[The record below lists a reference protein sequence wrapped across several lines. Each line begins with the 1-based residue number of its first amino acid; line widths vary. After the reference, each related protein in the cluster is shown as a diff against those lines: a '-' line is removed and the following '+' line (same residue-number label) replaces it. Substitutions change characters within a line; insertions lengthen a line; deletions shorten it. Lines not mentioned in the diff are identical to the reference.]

1 MRALHFAPPLPADD
15 ESTDET
21 VAPLSE
27 TSPDAG
33 LFREMADKCPLGLLV
48 HQEFKPVYVNAAWA
62 AIFGYSAEEIMAGE
76 TFCDLAHE
84 ADHDRLRKYGVDR
97 MKGLYAPDRYRFR
110 AHHKDGR
117 TIWLEQFVK
126 VVAWQ
131 DQPAIMVVT
140 VDVDS
145 EERQTARLRRQQTI
159 LEQTALEQSEALT
172 ESSRELHVHQSIV
185 DQVSELMSVVDTDYR
200 YRLVNRAYL
209 DFFGLCQ
216 EQVVGRHVQ
225 DILGEELFST
235 CAKPM
240 IERAFE
246 GRHNRSEKTLSGP
259 DGRHRHIECV
269 TEPFREPD
277 GTISGAICSLRDV
290 TAVRIV
296 ERQRHLF
303 ASVIEQSSDRVS
315 VIDRNYCFLMTNRA
329 NSEFHRCAEGEI
341 IGRPLIEFVGEDYFY
356 RFSKPSLDRCFE
368 GEEVRFRRPHRD
380 QHGYLGT
387 IEILLEPFRQ
397 ADGSI
402 IGAIAR
408 LRDVTEAQ
416 AMSEKLA
423 YQARYDQLT
432 GLPNRPA
439 FEQILEKSIADV
451 ATSGRTDVLCFI
463 DLDQFKIV
471 NDTVGHLAG
480 DMFLKQVAE
489 LLTSKLHDDD
499 VLARFGGDEFVLLLR
514 KCSLR
519 RAERACECLIAALT
533 DQRFFHEGL
542 VFRMGASIGITAINR
557 HATSAGDMMVQA
569 DLACYAAKDNG
580 RNQVQIYKPR
590 DAFIRRRQDDMYRA
604 GRIRAALDE
613 DRFVLFGQTIAPVR
627 PEKSDSG
634 HIEILLRQI
643 DRGMKIIDPDA
654 FIPAA
659 ERYGLMAELDRW
671 VIQKTVNCLT
681 RPCEALLNK
690 NVSINL
696 SGVTLSDETSL
707 DFIRKTLTRSGLAPE
722 RISFEVTETAAIQN
736 LMKTEGFMAEL
747 REWGCRFAL
756 DDFGS
761 GLSSLSYLK
770 RLPVDFLK
778 IDGSFIRELATDPT
792 SHAMVKAIIQ
802 MAKDLNIKTIAEGVE
817 SLMVLNVLKALGVD
831 YVQGYAID
839 LPAPLHRD
847 VTPVSGAGRVAITSS
862 RRR

>member
-1 MRALHFAPPLPADD
+1 
-15 ESTDET
+15 
-21 VAPLSE
+21 
-27 TSPDAG
+27 
-33 LFREMADKCPLGLLV
+33 MADRCPLGLLV
-48 HQEFKPVYVNAAWA
+48 HQKFKPLYVNAAWA
-62 AIFGYSAEEIMAGE
+62 DIFGYAVDEIMTGS

-84 ADHDRLRKYGVDR
+84 ADRDRLQRYTLDR
-97 MKGLYAPDRYRFR
+97 LKGLAPPDRYRFR
-110 AHHKDGR
+110 ALHKDGR

-126 VVAWQ
+126 VVTWR
-131 DQPAIMVVT
+131 DQKAIMVVT

-145 EERQTARLRRQQTI
+145 QERQTAKLRRQQEI
-159 LEQTALEQSEALT
+159 LAQEALEQSELLH
-172 ESSRELHVHQSIV
+172 ESSRELHIHQSIV
-185 DQVSELMSVVDTDYR
+185 DQVSELMAVVDKDYR
-200 YRLVNRAYL
+200 YRMVNRAYL
-209 DFFGLCQ
+209 DFLGRHQ
-216 EQVVGRHVQ
+216 DQVVGHHIS
-225 DILGEELFST
+225 DILGVELFYG
-235 CAKPM
+235 CAKTM
-240 IERAFE
+240 LDSSFE
-246 GRHNRSEKTLSGP
+246 GHRNQAEKKL
-259 DGRHRHIECV
+259 DGADGQRRHIECV

-296 ERQRHLF
+296 EQQRHLF
-303 ASVIEQSSDRVS
+303 ASVIEQSTDRVS
-315 VIDRNYCFLMTNRA
+315 VIDRNYRFLMTNRA
-329 NSEFHRCAEGEI
+329 NSAFHQCSEDDI
-341 IGRPLIEFVGEDYFY
+341 IGRPLIEFVGEDYFE
-356 RFSKPSLDRCFE
+356 RFSKPSLDRCFD
-368 GEEVRFRRPHRD
+368 GEDVRFRRPHRD
-380 QHGYLGT
+380 QDGHLGT
-387 IEILLEPFRQ
+387 IEISLEPFREK
-397 ADGSI
+397 DGSI
-402 IGAIAR
+402 TGAIAR

-432 GLPNRPA
+432 GLLNRSA

-451 ATSGRTDVLCFI
+451 STSGRSDVLCFI

-480 DMFLKQVAE
+480 DTFLKQVAE
-489 LLTSKLHDDD
+489 LFSNKLHDED

-519 RAERACECLIAALT
+519 RAERACERLLEALSKY
-533 DQRFFHEGL
+533 RFLHEGL
-542 VFRMGASIGITAINR
+542 VFRVGASIGITAINKY
-557 HATSAGDMMVQA
+557 ATSAGDMMVQA

-580 RNQVQIYKPR
+580 RHQVQVFKRR

-613 DRFVLFGQTIAPVR
+613 DRFVLYGQSIAPVR
-627 PEKSDSG
+627 PEESDPG

-643 DRGMKIIDPDA
+643 DPGMKIIKPDA

-681 RPCEALLNK
+681 RPCNMLLNR

-696 SGVTLSDETSL
+696 SGITLSDGTSL
-707 DFIRKTLTRSGLAPE
+707 DYIRRTLTRSGLAPE

-736 LMKTEGFMAEL
+736 LIKTEQFMAEL

-770 RLPVDFLK
+770 RLPFDFLK
-778 IDGSFIRELATDPT
+778 IDGSFIRELATDPA
-792 SHAMVKAIIQ
+792 SHAMVKAILQ
-802 MAKDLNIKTIAEGVE
+802 MARDLNIKTVAEGVE
-817 SLMVLNVLKALGVD
+817 SPMVLNVLKALRVD

-839 LPAPLHRD
+839 SPAPLHGD
-847 VTPVSGAGRVAITSS
+847 VSPASKRG
-862 RRR
+862 